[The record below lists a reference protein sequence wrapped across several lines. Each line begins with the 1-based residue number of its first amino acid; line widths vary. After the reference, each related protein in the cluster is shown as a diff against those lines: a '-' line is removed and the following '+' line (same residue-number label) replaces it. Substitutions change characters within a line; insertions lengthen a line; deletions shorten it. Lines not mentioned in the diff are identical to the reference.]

1 MFELFLIV
9 SLIVLYFVLMIWWP
23 EWVGIQGKV
32 AKKNE
37 EAHKKGAS
45 ADDADFFKE

>member
-1 MFELFLIV
+1 MFELGLIIG
-9 SLIVLYFVLMIWWP
+9 LIVLYFVLMVFWP

-37 EAHKKGAS
+37 EAHKKGAEPK
-45 ADDADFFKE
+45 DNDFFDQ